1 MGSRVSGSIDPRPP
15 LAEGG
20 VHAQHMGWRGKREEL
35 KMVGVPHD
43 AFFSNAE
50 GV

>member
-1 MGSRVSGSIDPRPP
+1 
-15 LAEGG
+15 
-20 VHAQHMGWRGKREEL
+20 MGWRGKREEL